1 MLYKEFT
8 SALIMSAII
17 AAFAVP
23 LTQLSG
29 ESQLVPCLL
38 LACMGVFN
46 VGQYIL
52 AVVRHAAKID
62 VKLSL
67 QGYPLRRVGALF
79 ALTALYLF
87 LLEYAG
93 FYLDSL
99 VYFIIASLVAQP
111 MRITPA
117 LVIKRILVC
126 FACIAFLYCLFTVL
140 LAVQIPKGFLGI

>member
-29 ESQLVPCLL
+29 ESQLVPFLL

-52 AVVRHAAKID
+52 AVAKID